1 MTFARFKKIENFIAS
16 EERYYCWVCARTHSK
31 EEEEKYEEF
40 RKRGKKIAEF
50 RKKVLTEALKKL
62 PDDYF
67 EKSL

>member
-1 MTFARFKKIENFIAS
+1 MTFERFKQVENFISS
-16 EERYYCWVCARTHSK
+16 EERYYCWVCARAHSI

-40 RKRGKKIAEF
+40 RNKAKKISEFRGK
-50 RKKVLTEALKKL
+50 VLAEALKKL